1 MLNYELQTEN
11 IDYGTKKLS
20 VLVVG
25 KGLTACIVTSA
36 IEALGLCAVN
46 TDDISPYSGL
56 FHSCDQSISTEYTG
70 ASIKSFFL
78 VADELERYATRNSP
92 K

>member
-11 IDYGTKKLS
+11 IDYGTQKLS

-46 TDDISPYSGL
+46 TDDITTYSGL
-56 FHSCDQSISTEYTG
+56 FHSCDQDLYRVYGSLYQKLLSCRG
-70 ASIKSFFL
+70 RA
-78 VADELERYATRNSP
+78 
-92 K
+92 